1 MTIPSA
7 LVYEEINDH
16 PIFYKNYKSVLHK
29 VETLENIL
37 ARNIL
42 QSWIIKIIL
51 KFLYAKLSEEQY
63 EVFTN
68 EVGLHISKG
77 NNLSN
82 DIAIFSTASLKQ
94 IDPKSE
100 NYFDIPPKVVI
111 EVDIKADLDS
121 FTSPMDYY
129 YEKTKKMLDFG
140 VEKVIWITSKSGIVT
155 IAEKD
160 KKHWTTEDWNKSIH
174 IVEDCSINLGVSLR
188 KVGII

>member
-1 MTIPSA
+1 M
-7 LVYEEINDH
+7 
-16 PIFYKNYKSVLHK
+16 
-29 VETLENIL
+29 
-37 ARNIL
+37 
-42 QSWIIKIIL
+42 
-51 KFLYAKLSEEQY
+51 
-63 EVFTN
+63 
-68 EVGLHISKG
+68 
-77 NNLSN
+77 
-82 DIAIFSTASLKQ
+82 
-94 IDPKSE
+94 
-100 NYFDIPPKVVI
+100 I